1 MTKTRTSI
9 TRVLLTLM
17 SLLLT
22 VTPAFAQQNF
32 DEVEITTTKL
42 TENVYM
48 LIGRGGNIG
57 VSVGEDGVVL
67 IDDQYAPLT
76 RKIKAAVSAISDQ
89 PIRFVVNTH
98 WHGDHTGGNENLGES
113 GAVIVAHENVRSRL
127 STEQFMSF
135 FDSRTPPAPDAARPV
150 VTFTKDVTLHLN
162 TDDLHIFHVENAH
175 TAGDSLVHW
184 RVQNVIHAG
193 DLYFASQYPFID
205 LDSGGGI
212 DGVITG
218 IERALELANDSTK
231 IIPGHG
237 NLSNKKDL
245 TTYRDMLKTIRIRIQ
260 NLIKEGK
267 SFKEILSSKPTA
279 EFDAKWGTGF
289 IEPDVFVE
297 FVYQS
302 LSN

>member
-9 TRVLLTLM
+9 TRVLLTLI

-48 LIGRGGNIG
+48 LMGRGGNIG

-76 RKIKAAVSAISDQ
+76 QKIKASVSAISDQ

-135 FDSRTPPAPDAARPV
+135 FDARTPPAPDAARPV

-162 TDDLHIFHVENAH
+162 TDDLYIFHVKNAH
-175 TAGDSLVHW
+175 TDGDSLVHW

-212 DGVITG
+212 DGVIAG
-218 IERALELANDSTK
+218 IERALELANDSTQ

-245 TTYRDMLKTIRIRIQ
+245 TTYRDMLQTIRTRIQ

-267 SFKEILSSKPTA
+267 SFEEILSSKPTA
-279 EFDAKWGTGF
+279 EFDTKWGTGF